1 MSQKYARTQIDLLR
15 HGQLAT
21 PGLFCA
27 HPDEPLSKKG
37 LKDLS
42 TATHNGCWDIIVSSP
57 FQRCREFAE
66 SLAKQNQCELQIDKH
81 FKEMDFGDWTGIK
94 TDTLWQQESKQ
105 LQKLW
110 QVPDSF
116 IAPGGESMQAF
127 ISQVEQGIQR
137 LIDKHKNSSVLL
149 ITHAGV
155 MRVILASAL
164 EITHQ
169 SALRFSIEH
178 ASLSRIHY
186 YPDGV
191 CSLYSHGL
199 RRIE

>member
-1 MSQKYARTQIDLLR
+1 VSQKYTRTQIDFLR

-27 HPDEPLSKKG
+27 HPDESLSKKG
-37 LKDLS
+37 LEDLS
-42 TATHNGCWDIIVSSP
+42 AATDNGRWDVIVSSP
-57 FQRCREFAE
+57 FQRCRKFAE
-66 SLAKQNQCELQIDKH
+66 SLAQQKQCELQLDEH

-94 TDTLWQQESKQ
+94 TDTLWQQESKH

-110 QVPDSF
+110 QAPNSF

-127 ISQVEQGIQR
+127 ISRVDQGVQN
-137 LIDKHKNSSVLL
+137 LLDNYKNSSILL

-155 MRVILASAL
+155 IRVILASAL

-169 SALRFSIEH
+169 SALRFSIGH

-199 RRIE
+199 RSIE